1 MPLKTDTRGKVIDGV
16 KNLQVFGVRSAE
28 SKPRWCQKGVTWSP
42 KGAQMDRSGPCFD
55 LRIPLLFL
63 ALSFLFFGCLVVG
76 AFVAQVS
83 LTVGGCGSMGFEI
96 FRFLVFGILEGS
108 QIQPKWKRKNAKREP
123 NGTQNASKWS
133 QLVSREC
140 RQGGVDK
147 QVANKSITGVKNYY
161 FWNQPGSE
169 SRLEKT
175 FGGKFC

>member
-76 AFVAQVS
+76 AFVAKVS
-83 LTVGGCGSMGFEI
+83 LTVGGLLKQSLHKKRNI
-96 FRFLVFGILEGS
+96 KGI
-108 QIQPKWKRKNAKREP
+108 
-123 NGTQNASKWS
+123 
-133 QLVSREC
+133 
-140 RQGGVDK
+140 
-147 QVANKSITGVKNYY
+147 VANQTGN
-161 FWNQPGSE
+161 
-169 SRLEKT
+169 
-175 FGGKFC
+175 